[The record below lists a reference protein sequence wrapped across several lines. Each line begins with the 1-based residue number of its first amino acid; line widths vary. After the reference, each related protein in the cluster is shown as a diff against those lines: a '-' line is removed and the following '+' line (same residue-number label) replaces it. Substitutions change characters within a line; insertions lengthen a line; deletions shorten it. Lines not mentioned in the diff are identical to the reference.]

1 MMDAGDLQCLKV
13 VALMGGL
20 RSSAWMSS
28 QSLANA
34 LNISPQTASRRLKAL
49 EAAGMITRT
58 VRTDG
63 QYVAVAPAGEEELR
77 REYSAYSRIFSP
89 DGGYYVLKGT
99 VISGLGEGRYY
110 IDHPQYREQFIEKLG
125 FNAYPGTLNLRLDPE
140 SVKVKRRLEGLVW
153 IGIEGFEA
161 DGRSFGDARCLP
173 CRIGECPGAIIEPG
187 RSHYPE
193 EIVEIISPA
202 PLRETFGLQDNDIVH
217 VEVTHD

>member
-28 QSLANA
+28 QTLANA
-34 LNISPQTASRRLKAL
+34 LNISPQTASRRLKSL

-58 VRTDG
+58 VRPDG
-63 QYVAVAPAGEEELR
+63 QYVAVALAGEEELR
-77 REYSAYSRIFSP
+77 HEFSAYTRIFSP
-89 DGGYYVLKGT
+89 EGGYYILKGT

-110 IDHPQYREQFIEKLG
+110 IDHPQYREQFLEKLG
-125 FNAYPGTLNLRLDPE
+125 FYAYPGTLNVHLDPE
-140 SVKVKRRLEGLVW
+140 SVRVKRRLEGLIW

-161 DGRSFGDARCLP
+161 DGRSFGSARCLP
-173 CRIGECPGAIIEPG
+173 CRIGDCPGAIIEPG

-193 EIVEIISPA
+193 EIIEIISPA
-202 PLRETFGLQDNDIVH
+202 PLRETFGLHDNDSVQI
-217 VEVTHD
+217 EVTHD